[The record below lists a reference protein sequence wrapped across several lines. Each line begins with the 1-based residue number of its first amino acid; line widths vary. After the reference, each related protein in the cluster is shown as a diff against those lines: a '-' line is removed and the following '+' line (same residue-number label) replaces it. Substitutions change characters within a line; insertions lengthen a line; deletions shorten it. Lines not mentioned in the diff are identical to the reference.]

1 MLLEPRKSALFER
14 DLQFPLPVIVKGEG
28 AYLIDDA
35 GKRYLDAS
43 GGPAVSCLGH
53 SHPKVVEAIKRQVDQ
68 VSYAY
73 SLFFTTPVVEEL
85 ARTLI
90 EQAPPGL
97 TKAFFVGSGSEAVE
111 AAMKL
116 ARQYHLE
123 MGQPR
128 RRLFIARERS
138 YHGNTLGA
146 LALGGDANRRAPYDP
161 LLMPVTHV
169 APCYEYRGRRADE
182 SAGQYGRRVADEL
195 ETAIQK
201 LGPENVAAFFAEPV
215 VGASLG
221 CAPPVPGY
229 LKRLR
234 EICDRHGV
242 LLVFDEVMC
251 GMGRT
256 GHMYACAEDGVSPDI
271 LTMAKGLG
279 GGFQPIGGLLVAQR
293 VFDAIADGSGALKH
307 GQTYAGHTLACAAA
321 LGVQQAIREEGL
333 LERVRHLSG
342 LLFRRLGER
351 FGQHPHVADIRGR
364 GLFIGLEL
372 VADRETKEP
381 FDPKLKLWQRIRR
394 AGFEE
399 GFVCYP
405 SGGCIDGVR
414 GDHVVLAPPFILADS
429 QVDEVVDKLGK
440 SLERA
445 ISAAK

>member
-1 MLLEPRKSALFER
+1 MLLEPKKSALFER
-14 DLQFPLPVIVKGEG
+14 DLQFPLPIIVKGEG
-28 AYLIDDA
+28 AYLFDDA

-53 SHPKVVEAIKRQVDQ
+53 SHPKVIEAIKRQVDQ

-73 SLFFTTPVVEEL
+73 SLFFTTPVIEEL
-85 ARTLI
+85 AQRLV

-116 ARQYHLE
+116 ARQYFLE
-123 MGQPR
+123 IGQPS

-146 LALGGDANRRAPYDP
+146 LALGGDATRRAPYDP
-161 LLMPVTHV
+161 LLMPVTHIQ
-169 APCYEYRGRRADE
+169 PCYEYRGRRADE
-182 SAGQYGRRVADEL
+182 SAEQYGLRVADEL
-195 ETAIQK
+195 ETAIQR
-201 LGPENVAAFFAEPV
+201 LGAENVAAFFCEPV

-221 CAPPVPGY
+221 CAPPAPGY

-279 GGFQPIGGLLVAQR
+279 GGFQPIGGLLIAQR
-293 VFDAIADGSGALKH
+293 VFDAISDGSGALKH

-321 LGVQQAIREEGL
+321 LGVQQAIQEEGL

-351 FGQHPHVADIRGR
+351 FGQHPHVGDIRGR

-372 VADRETKEP
+372 VADRETKTP
-381 FDPKLKLWQRIRR
+381 FDPKAKLWQRVRR
-394 AGFEE
+394 AGFAE

-405 SGGCIDGVR
+405 SGGCIDGIS

-429 QVDEVVDKLGK
+429 QVDEVVDKLFK

-445 ISAAK
+445 LDGIK

>member
-1 MLLEPRKSALFER
+1 MLLEPKKSALFER

-53 SHPKVVEAIKRQVDQ
+53 SHPKVIEAIKRQVDQ

-73 SLFFTTPVVEEL
+73 SLFFTTPVIEEL
-85 ARTLI
+85 ARTLV

-116 ARQYHLE
+116 ARQYFLE
-123 MGQPR
+123 IGQPK

-161 LLMPVTHV
+161 LLMPVTHI

-182 SAGQYGRRVADEL
+182 SAEQYGLRVADEL

-201 LGPENVAAFFAEPV
+201 LGAENVAAFFAEPV

-279 GGFQPIGGLLVAQR
+279 GGFQPIGGLLISQR
-293 VFDAIADGSGALKH
+293 LFDAVADGSGALKH

-333 LERVRHLSG
+333 LERVRQVSG

-351 FGQHPHVADIRGR
+351 FGQHPHVGDIRGR

-372 VADRETKEP
+372 VADRETKAP
-381 FDPKLKLWQRIRR
+381 FDPKLKLWQRVRR

-405 SGGCIDGVR
+405 SGGCIDGVK

-429 QVDEVVDKLGK
+429 QVDEVVDKLAK

-445 ISAAK
+445 INGLK